1 MPRKTLVV
9 LVVMLALVACLA
21 SGCGK
26 KQGDVVVA
34 RVGSVNITEAQLKER
49 LAELPEFAQRQFSG
63 PQGSI
68 EFLNNLVEEEVLYQ
82 AARQAGFEKDP
93 EILSM
98 LEAMKRRSM
107 IQAYYRDE
115 IEGKVE
121 IPEEEIVAYYNE
133 HEEVFRQ
140 RARIKFRH
148 IMTATQDAAK
158 EARRRVLAGE
168 SFDSVARAVSI
179 DARTKGAGGLM
190 ASVYLGDSMPEL
202 GMDPAF
208 IERLFGWKVGE
219 TTEPLRSNKGW
230 HVVRVEEKQETG
242 RKPLDE
248 VRDQIVTSMKPAK
261 SRERYTAVLEALKA
275 KYKASVNE
283 DAYRANLPSEEELF
297 TRAQQTNDPAQRLD
311 MYLQLALTY
320 PDGEYA
326 DDAQFM
332 IGFIQSEEI
341 HDYEAAGNAFRRLLE
356 KYPDSELAESAKWM
370 IENMGK
376 EAPPFTEGGRPES
389 GK

>member
-1 MPRKTLVV
+1 MLRRTLVV
-9 LVVMLALVACLA
+9 LTVVLALVACVT

-34 RVGSVNITEAQLKER
+34 RVGSVNITESQLKER
-49 LAELPEFAQRQFSG
+49 LAQLPEFAQRQFSG
-63 PQGSI
+63 PEGTI
-68 EFLNNLVEEEVLYQ
+68 EFLNNVVEEEVLYQ
-82 AARQAGFEKDP
+82 AARQAGYDKDP

-98 LEAMKRRSM
+98 IEAMKRRSM

-133 HEEVFRQ
+133 QEEVFRQ

-148 IMTATQDAAK
+148 IMTATQDAAR

-168 SFDSVARAVSI
+168 SFDSVAREVSI

-190 ASVYLGDSMPEL
+190 ASVYLGDSLPDL
-202 GMDPAF
+202 GMDPGF

-219 TTEPLRSNKGW
+219 TTEPLRSGKGW
-230 HVVRVEEKQETG
+230 HVVRVEEKQEAG

-248 VRDQIVTSMKPAK
+248 VRDQIVKSMKPAK
-261 SRERYTAVLEALKA
+261 SRERYSAVIESLKT
-275 KYKASVNE
+275 KYKATVNE
-283 DAYRANLPSEEELF
+283 EAYTSNLPTEEELF
-297 TRAQQTNDPAQRLD
+297 TRAQQTNDTAQRLD
-311 MYLQLALTY
+311 MYMQLVLTY
-320 PDGEYA
+320 PDGGYA

-332 IGFIQSEEI
+332 IGFIQSEEL

-356 KYPDSELAESAKWM
+356 KYPNSELAESANWM

-376 EAPPFTEGGRPES
+376 EAPPFTEDGRPGS